1 MQVLRW
7 TFMLI
12 TLCGCWRLPSWNSTP
27 WRYLYNVYTWTC
39 TLLTLLLLVGEIL
52 DLVLTVDNRSDL
64 SENLFKTMTFAVDC
78 YKLATILSSREN
90 IETLM
95 DILESEPFAPV
106 SDEELEIRTKFDKSA
121 EILINP
127 PINVTEN
134 VLHVCRKVMK
144 IYMTGLDVWSAWT
157 VLGSLAVNFTS
168 RKLLY
173 RVWLPFEYKSATIF
187 SLVYLHHALITVFS
201 ITLAVAYDSL
211 FTGLMIHI
219 YSQFEILGYR
229 LRNVHRMA
237 DDSVKHCVRHHDQIY
252 KFVLMLCIG
261 RDSRHSRNSRRLCFN
276 TLTAKSTSKKS
287 ACKCH
292 SSSCLAV
299 DVFANMVNDE
309 FKSVTFIQFFM
320 TTGVMCFSLYQ
331 LSLSEHSGNLADVF
345 FYGSCLLLQIFY
357 FCWFGNEVKLK
368 SLEVADMIF
377 ESEWTLLNDSTKRIL
392 LMMMR
397 RATVPIEFTSNH
409 IVSMNVEAFKT
420 LIKTS
425 YSVFNL
431 LRQN

>member
-121 EILINP
+121 E
-127 PINVTEN
+127 
-134 VLHVCRKVMK
+134 KVMK

-252 KFVLMLCIG
+252 K
-261 RDSRHSRNSRRLCFN
+261 
-276 TLTAKSTSKKS
+276 
-287 ACKCH
+287 
-292 SSSCLAV
+292 
-299 DVFANMVNDE
+299 FANMVNDE